1 MSARHP
7 HRKATGLSLA
17 AEQWRRDN
25 ADAIASSNRW
35 VEENGLP
42 LGRFGQ
48 HLRRAGE
55 VATDTCHLP
64 HSA

>member
-1 MSARHP
+1 MSASKSS
-7 HRKATGLSLA
+7 RKPADLSLA

-42 LGRFGQ
+42 LGRYGQ

-55 VATDTCHLP
+55 AATDTRHSP